1 MREIH
6 REKGVGRKRDLTIE
20 DQYDWPQQQKPHP
33 IFIAQEENST
43 LSHRQA
49 VLGSSHL
56 ASSGSSA
63 SSSCPELPIAH
74 GEGKDLFA
82 THSGVPLKAL
92 LSFYIPTL
100 SRILPISFELFVSVA
115 QNIFWRLVDCP
126 LPECGHRKFNP
137 QTTVLLLGDWGC
149 GPHTKRQ
156 GHRLGHAPTAMPA
169 APPRSCSV
177 SFLGETLLYLSEV
190 DLSHG
195 DRVLKLVCLPGL
207 RFSGNRVIYKQ
218 PWMSP

>member
-1 MREIH
+1 MLPEVRTLLERKGDTHVCKCVCVCVCVCVMREIL

-33 IFIAQEENST
+33 IFIAQKENST

-63 SSSCPELPIAH
+63 SSSCPKLPIAH

-92 LSFYIPTL
+92 VSFYIPIL
-100 SRILPISFELFVSVA
+100 SQILPISFEFFVSVA

-126 LPECGHRKFNP
+126 GRRQWHPTP
-137 QTTVLLLGDWGC
+137 VLLPRKSHGQRSLVGC
-149 GPHTKRQ
+149 GPWGR
-156 GHRLGHAPTAMPA
+156 
-169 APPRSCSV
+169 
-177 SFLGETLLYLSEV
+177 
-190 DLSHG
+190 
-195 DRVLKLVCLPGL
+195 
-207 RFSGNRVIYKQ
+207 
-218 PWMSP
+218 